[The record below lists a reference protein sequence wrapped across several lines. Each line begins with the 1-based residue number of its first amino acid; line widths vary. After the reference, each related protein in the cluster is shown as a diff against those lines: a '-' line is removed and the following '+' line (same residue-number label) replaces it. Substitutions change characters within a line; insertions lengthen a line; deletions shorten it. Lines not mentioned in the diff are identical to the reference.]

1 MRMNGRGW
9 MDQEGR
15 TRMVE
20 CCILIPQYALIV
32 QWCGLNGW
40 LADQRGAGVEKVDR
54 EDQVDWFDD
63 VEKDKEKVNEVDKVD
78 KDMLDKDQV
87 YNLTGQG

>member
-1 MRMNGRGW
+1 M
-9 MDQEGR
+9 
-15 TRMVE
+15 
-20 CCILIPQYALIV
+20 
-32 QWCGLNGW
+32 
-40 LADQRGAGVEKVDR
+40 
-54 EDQVDWFDD
+54 DWFDD